1 MIGPSDT
8 PYADILFLFD
18 IYLPP
23 NYPEVP
29 PKVYFWSYGERREGI
44 ALHTFRYY
52 TYQKHQVHPSLSAS
66 ISV

>member
-1 MIGPSDT
+1 MDLLRAVMTGPSDT

-29 PKVYFWSYGERREGI
+29 PKVNMNMNMNMKMNMNTCTHF
-44 ALHTFRYY
+44 LPHL
-52 TYQKHQVHPSLSAS
+52 PST
-66 ISV
+66 